1 MVCIREFHDKQ
12 RIYLSVTDKETD
24 DPRHGTRLTV
34 YRSLRRAEGIQPSIC
49 EQNFLSEMSRK
60 VEQENAS
67 ATYVLK
73 NTFQERP
80 AIFDLLPMLGRS
92 IISDSIRWGSNQL
105 RIYGDFNFIAGY
117 WEWTEDILFRFEE
130 PLQLSS
136 IYDAVYASLYS
147 YAKDINIM
155 RAFCE
160 SWCPTTNTLHTQLGE
175 LSISLWDL
183 YKLGGLPI
191 SGEIYDETVPP
202 YDYFL
207 ARDKDGDRVLP
218 QACDFLFAAYHYL
231 AKQPESK
238 KGVSAQQWVK
248 YWYKGEINYASPVKR
263 QRNSNSA
270 PKHTH
275 NPDGVLKD
283 RPTTWTQGESALFDS
298 LGIFGESRRQTT
310 YVAAFLSCWLCAFVL
325 PENDQRLIRPS
336 TFEMAT
342 LMARGQT
349 FSLAI
354 PVLASIYRGL
364 NVISR
369 SSKPAYSGASFPTHY
384 VYGWL
389 AHYFNT
395 NYVVDP
401 PPAGP
406 LMVVFSGAQG
416 AKCFNGQEARAL
428 IHEGSRAEVGCT
440 ILNKNRIELLFDDGT
455 LKPAHFDYLVSLRT
469 GFLPLRFR
477 DSFHIEPYTPY
488 RFSRQF
494 GFRQDIPSMLSRS
507 VSNRTVTYYEAL
519 RYWTLWLFKGSRS
532 RVYAPCVALNWH
544 DLTTPRFQNW
554 WSKVSISD
562 LRDKVVVLCSSIES
576 DPSRTKRKP
585 PNDARDVAQP
595 HRIDSNP
602 EPIAKTQSLHISS
615 VKDAI
620 STKVN
625 KVFGND
631 RSTSDAESDEG
642 DIDFETGV
650 SFNVDGAMIEEATEP
665 LNVLTDRTVPEKG
678 KDIHIEKDLV
688 ERSNPASP
696 AQSQHSVDGP
706 STFEINAK
714 TLGTPL
720 DDSGIPRAPSH
731 GDVAHAPSIST
742 IRVTPASQ
750 GIFTSAIKI
759 LGNEYLTLLKQT
771 PFDKVSDRHGEA
783 SQVYKAIRMMHGD
796 PEPLKCKV
804 DGYVWAVKGHLALK
818 ASLSDRRRSDQVE
831 EERLAAVEELKLA
844 ESSYDTALTK
854 HKGLEEESAALKRR
868 EDELLKELE
877 DVRQRMDQV
886 TSDLGDNK
894 NSMTTLEA
902 TVHATKRRVEELEAV
917 PVCSAE
923 EMELFEEQERKLLEF
938 QSSLDSS
945 EWIV

>member
-1 MVCIREFHDKQ
+1 MIRDHRDRSYWIIPVNLSEVQDDLRDPFEF
-12 RIYLSVTDKETD
+12 D

-34 YRSLRRAEGIQPSIC
+34 YRSLRRVEGIQPSIC

-80 AIFDLLPMLGRS
+80 ATSDLLPMLGRS
-92 IISDSIRWGSNQL
+92 IISDSVRWGSNQL
-105 RIYGDFNFIAGY
+105 RIHGDFNFIA
-117 WEWTEDILFRFEE
+117 
-130 PLQLSS
+130 
-136 IYDAVYASLYS
+136 
-147 YAKDINIM
+147 
-155 RAFCE
+155 
-160 SWCPTTNTLHTQLGE
+160 
-175 LSISLWDL
+175 
-183 YKLGGLPI
+183 
-191 SGEIYDETVPP
+191 
-202 YDYFL
+202 
-207 ARDKDGDRVLP
+207 
-218 QACDFLFAAYHYL
+218 AYHCL
-231 AKQPESK
+231 AKKPESK

-248 YWYKGEINYASPVKR
+248 YWYKGEINYASLVKR
-263 QRNSNSA
+263 RRNSNST

-283 RPTTWTQGESALFDS
+283 RPTTW
-298 LGIFGESRRQTT
+298 
-310 YVAAFLSCWLCAFVL
+310 
-325 PENDQRLIRPS
+325 IR
-336 TFEMAT
+336 
-342 LMARGQT
+342 
-349 FSLAI
+349 
-354 PVLASIYRGL
+354 
-364 NVISR
+364 
-369 SSKPAYSGASFPTHY
+369 
-384 VYGWL
+384 
-389 AHYFNT
+389 
-395 NYVVDP
+395 
-401 PPAGP
+401 
-406 LMVVFSGAQG
+406 AQG
-416 AKCFNGQEARAL
+416 AKCFNGQEARVL

-455 LKPAHFDYLVSLRT
+455 LKLAHFDYL
-469 GFLPLRFR
+469 
-477 DSFHIEPYTPY
+477 
-488 RFSRQF
+488 
-494 GFRQDIPSMLSRS
+494 
-507 VSNRTVTYYEAL
+507 
-519 RYWTLWLFKGSRS
+519 TLWLFKGSRS

-576 DPSRTKRKP
+576 DPLQTKRKS

-595 HRIDSNP
+595 HCIDSNP
-602 EPIAKTQSLHISS
+602 EPIAKTQSLHIPSR
-615 VKDAI
+615 KDDI

-625 KVFGND
+625 KVFDND
-631 RSTSDAESDEG
+631 KSTSDAESDVNFKHQRGRRSKKPRVADSEG
-642 DIDFETGV
+642 DETDFGNAFDNIPIPSDIPTDLTKVGDIHFEMGV
-650 SFNVDGAMIEEATEP
+650 SFNVDDAMIEEATEP
-665 LNVLTDRTVPEKG
+665 LNVLTDRT
-678 KDIHIEKDLV
+678 DLV
-688 ERSNPASP
+688 ERSNSASP

-720 DDSGIPRAPSH
+720 DDRGIPRAPSH
-731 GDVAHAPSIST
+731 GDAAPAPSIST

-771 PFDKVSDRHGEA
+771 PFDKVFDRHGEA

-818 ASLSDRRRSDQVE
+818 ESLSDRRQ
-831 EERLAAVEELKLA
+831 RLAAVEELKLA

-854 HKGLEEESAALKRR
+854 HKGLEEESVALKQKK
-868 EDELLKELE
+868 DELLKELE
-877 DVRQRMDQV
+877 DVRQRMDKV
-886 TSDLGDNK
+886 TSDLGDNR
-894 NSMTTLEA
+894 NSLTTLEA
-902 TVHATKRRVEELEAV
+902 TVHSTKRRVEELEAV
-917 PVCSAE
+917 LVCSAE

>member
-1 MVCIREFHDKQ
+1 MTQQWSGIIVIDDLRDPFEFDEPTMVRDHRDRHASMECIREFHDKQ
-12 RIYLSVTDKETD
+12 HIYLSVTDKETE

-34 YRSLRRAEGIQPSIC
+34 YHSLRRAEGIQPSIC

-80 AIFDLLPMLGRS
+80 ATSDLLPMLGRS
-92 IISDSIRWGSNQL
+92 IKSNSVRWGSNQL
-105 RIYGDFNFIAGY
+105 RIHGDFNFIAGY

-191 SGEIYDETVPP
+191 SGEIYETIPP

-218 QACDFLFAAYHYL
+218 QAY
-231 AKQPESK
+231 
-238 KGVSAQQWVK
+238 
-248 YWYKGEINYASPVKR
+248 
-263 QRNSNSA
+263 
-270 PKHTH
+270 
-275 NPDGVLKD
+275 GVLKD
-283 RPTTWTQGESALFDS
+283 RPTTWTRGESALFDS

-325 PENDQRLIRPS
+325 PENDERLIRPS

-342 LMARGQT
+342 LMAR
-349 FSLAI
+349 
-354 PVLASIYRGL
+354 
-364 NVISR
+364 
-369 SSKPAYSGASFPTHY
+369 
-384 VYGWL
+384 
-389 AHYFNT
+389 
-395 NYVVDP
+395 
-401 PPAGP
+401 
-406 LMVVFSGAQG
+406 GAQG

-428 IHEGSRAEVGCT
+428 IHEGSRAEAV
-440 ILNKNRIELLFDDGT
+440 D
-455 LKPAHFDYLVSLRT
+455 LV
-469 GFLPLRFR
+469 
-477 DSFHIEPYTPY
+477 
-488 RFSRQF
+488 
-494 GFRQDIPSMLSRS
+494 
-507 VSNRTVTYYEAL
+507 
-519 RYWTLWLFKGSRS
+519 
-532 RVYAPCVALNWH
+532 
-544 DLTTPRFQNW
+544 
-554 WSKVSISD
+554 
-562 LRDKVVVLCSSIES
+562 IES
-576 DPSRTKRKP
+576 DPSRTKRKS

-615 VKDAI
+615 RKDDI
-620 STKVN
+620 STKAN
-625 KVFGND
+625 KVFDND
-631 RSTSDAESDEG
+631 KSTSDAESDVNFKHQRGRRSKKPRVADSEGDETDFGNAFDNIPIPSDIPTDLTKMG
-642 DIDFETGV
+642 DIDFEMGA
-650 SFNVDGAMIEEATEP
+650 SFNVDDAMIEEATEP
-665 LNVLTDRTVPEKG
+665 LNVLTDRTVPGKG

-696 AQSQHSVDGP
+696 AQSQHSLMDLRQLP
-706 STFEINAK
+706 HMAMR
-714 TLGTPL
+714 L
-720 DDSGIPRAPSH
+720 
-731 GDVAHAPSIST
+731 APSIST

-844 ESSYDTALTK
+844 DYRAS
-854 HKGLEEESAALKRR
+854 
-868 EDELLKELE
+868 
-877 DVRQRMDQV
+877 
-886 TSDLGDNK
+886 
-894 NSMTTLEA
+894 
-902 TVHATKRRVEELEAV
+902 TKRRVEELEAV

>member
-1 MVCIREFHDKQ
+1 
-12 RIYLSVTDKETD
+12 
-24 DPRHGTRLTV
+24 
-34 YRSLRRAEGIQPSIC
+34 
-49 EQNFLSEMSRK
+49 
-60 VEQENAS
+60 
-67 ATYVLK
+67 
-73 NTFQERP
+73 
-80 AIFDLLPMLGRS
+80 
-92 IISDSIRWGSNQL
+92 
-105 RIYGDFNFIAGY
+105 
-117 WEWTEDILFRFEE
+117 
-130 PLQLSS
+130 
-136 IYDAVYASLYS
+136 
-147 YAKDINIM
+147 
-155 RAFCE
+155 
-160 SWCPTTNTLHTQLGE
+160 
-175 LSISLWDL
+175 
-183 YKLGGLPI
+183 
-191 SGEIYDETVPP
+191 
-202 YDYFL
+202 
-207 ARDKDGDRVLP
+207 
-218 QACDFLFAAYHYL
+218 YHYL

-263 QRNSNSA
+263 RRNSNSA

-283 RPTTWTQGESALFDS
+283 RPTTWTQ
-298 LGIFGESRRQTT
+298 
-310 YVAAFLSCWLCAFVL
+310 
-325 PENDQRLIRPS
+325 ENDERLIRPS

-494 GFRQDIPSMLSRS
+494 GFRQDVPSMLSRS
-507 VSNRTVTYYEAL
+507 VSNRIVTYYEAL

-576 DPSRTKRKP
+576 DPSRTKRKS

-615 VKDAI
+615 GKDDI

-625 KVFGND
+625 KVSDND
-631 RSTSDAESDEG
+631 KSTSDAESDVNFKHQRGRRSKKPRVADSEGDETDFGNAFDNIPIPSDIPTDLTKVG
-642 DIDFETGV
+642 DIDFEMGV
-650 SFNVDGAMIEEATEP
+650 SFNVDDAMIEEATEP
-665 LNVLTDRTVPEKG
+665 LNVLTDRIVPGKG
-678 KDIHIEKDLV
+678 KGIRIEKDLA

-720 DDSGIPRAPSH
+720 DDRGIPRAPSH

-844 ESSYDTALTK
+844 ESNYDTALTK

-886 TSDLGDNK
+886 TSDLGDNR

-923 EMELFEEQERKLLEF
+923 ETELFEEQERKLLEF

-945 EWIV
+945 DWIV